1 MIERTTAIVV
11 ITGCLEK
18 YEVANKRYAEVVD
31 CWRS

>member
-11 ITGCLEK
+11 IAECLEK
-18 YEVANKRYAEVVD
+18 DEVAIKRYAEVVD